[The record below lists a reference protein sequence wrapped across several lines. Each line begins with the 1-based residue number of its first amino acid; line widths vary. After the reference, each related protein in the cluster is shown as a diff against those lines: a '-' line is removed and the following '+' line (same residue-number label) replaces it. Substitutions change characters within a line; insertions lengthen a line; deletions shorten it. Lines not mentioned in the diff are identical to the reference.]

1 METER
6 NRKMAKDYTFSPYTI
21 ILIILDLDKNVE
33 MDLIHHS
40 TRLGMLETV
49 KDKKGP

>member
-1 METER
+1 MEIER
-6 NRKMAKDYTFSPYTI
+6 NRKMEKDYTFSPYTI
-21 ILIILDLDKNVE
+21 TLDLDKKVE

-40 TRLGMLETV
+40 TRLRMLETV